1 MKVLRQ
7 TMLVVAVVSL
17 AAIPPAVPTV
27 GADEGDAQATAWDST
42 VAVVTN
48 VVPISSAFVQ
58 SRCLTGYIV
67 CKLSFAGLSLVAA
80 AEQVV
85 LGGDTKGA
93 RATLGRGFGGDW
105 VVRPSDIASGREP
118 EVYPAAEVDEDSNP
132 YLPPI

>member
-1 MKVLRQ
+1 MKVLRE
-7 TMLVVAVVSL
+7 TMLVIGIVSL
-17 AAIPPAVPTV
+17 AAVPAVS
-27 GADEGDAQATAWDST
+27 ADEGDVPASAWDST

-48 VVPISSAFVQ
+48 VVPITSAFVEG
-58 SRCLTGYIV
+58 RCITGYVV

-105 VVRPSDIASGREP
+105 YVRPSDIASGRTP